1 MCKKRTLLFSF
12 CMTLFI
18 QFFERNQLH
27 PFIRLR
33 IESAPRNKR
42 IPITIHPRPPDLLDF
57 LLNHALRERF
67 TAEFSLI
74 KDVAIRVF
82 GYNIELAV
90 RPRLRII
97 VIILFDPVKWNRDLS
112 CTVLVNQI
120 LTANSLK
127 LTQRILL
134 VKVISEFLVILPHYL
149 STIRT
154 DSSLYRLH
162 PPSPPVD
169 TYIFSA
175 IA

>member
-1 MCKKRTLLFSF
+1 MCVCDLFYTLQINAKQCIRVYLSRPASYLFLNYISSSSKS
-12 CMTLFI
+12 
-18 QFFERNQLH
+18 
-27 PFIRLR
+27 
-33 IESAPRNKR
+33 IES
-42 IPITIHPRPPDLLDF
+42 RPFRL
-57 LLNHALRERF
+57 
-67 TAEFSLI
+67 T
-74 KDVAIRVF
+74 KDVAIRIF
-82 GYNIELAV
+82 RCDINIVV

-97 VIILFDPVKWNRDLS
+97 VIILFDPAKWNRDLS